1 MHSPCHRR
9 LTEFRK
15 LGGLEGM
22 RVRSVRIPLLTPEA
36 GLGAAD
42 TPHVLGAGSVV
53 ALVFWTH
60 TQTESI
66 ITIHHSDQGRAILV
80 QGWPVVNVAPL

>member
-1 MHSPCHRR
+1 MHSPCHRP
-9 LTEFRK
+9 LTEFRE

-22 RVRSVRIPLLTPEA
+22 CVRSVRIPLLTPEA

-53 ALVFWTH
+53 TLVFWT
-60 TQTESI
+60 QTHRINYYYAS
-66 ITIHHSDQGRAILV
+66 
-80 QGWPVVNVAPL
+80 